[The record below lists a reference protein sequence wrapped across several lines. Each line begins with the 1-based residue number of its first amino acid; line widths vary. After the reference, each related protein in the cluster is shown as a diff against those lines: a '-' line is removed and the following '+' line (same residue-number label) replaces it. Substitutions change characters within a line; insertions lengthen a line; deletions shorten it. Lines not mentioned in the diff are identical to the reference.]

1 MGTENDRIWPVITKN
16 IEQALKNQGLNRN
29 ALASKSRIAKS
40 TLYRNIDQP
49 EKFTGR
55 ELGQIAE
62 ALGLPLEELIKDVAA

>member
-1 MGTENDRIWPVITKN
+1 MGTENDRIWPVITQN

-29 ALASKSRIAKS
+29 ALADKSRIPKS
-40 TLYRNIDQP
+40 TLYRNIEQP

-62 ALGLPLEELIKDVAA
+62 ALGLPLEALITAAA